1 MTPTLE
7 TPRLRLRPLASSD
20 EADLIALD
28 SDPEVMRY
36 VGSPAG
42 VKSPAETAERA
53 RLRIRETQRGDY
65 EPLGFWR
72 IEGRGDRAFHGVGA
86 LIRMPTGQMPHGNR
100 EGPGGADVDIDVDI
114 EVAYRLAR
122 TAWGQGI
129 ATEAAG
135 ALVAHALGPL
145 ALPRVVAV
153 TYPANQAS
161 QRVLDKLGFERHG
174 LREYK
179 GVQATYHVLTSAA
192 WAARASGGSVH

>member
-20 EADLIALD
+20 EADLVALD

-86 LIRMPTGQMPHGNR
+86 LVQMPDGSR
-100 EGPGGADVDIDVDI
+100 AGPGDADVDV

-122 TAWGQGI
+122 SAWGQGI

-153 TYPANQAS
+153 TYPENQAS
-161 QRVLDKLGFERHG
+161 QRVLDKLGFERRG
-174 LREYK
+174 MREYK
-179 GVQATYHVLTSAA
+179 GVQATYHVLTSAG
-192 WAARASGGSVH
+192 WAARRGGGSVH

>member
-7 TPRLRLRPLASSD
+7 TPRLRLRPLAASD

-53 RLRIRETQRGDY
+53 RLRIRETQRGDH

-86 LIRMPTGQMPHGNR
+86 LIRMP
-100 EGPGGADVDIDVDI
+100 EGGEI

-122 TAWGQGI
+122 GAWGRGI

-145 ALPRVVAV
+145 GLSRVVAV

-161 QRVLDKLGFERHG
+161 QRVLDKLGFERRG
-174 LREYK
+174 IREYK
-179 GVQATYHVLTSAA
+179 GAQAMYHVLTSSA
-192 WAARASGGSVH
+192 WAARAAGGSVH

>member
-20 EADLIALD
+20 EADLVALD

-53 RLRIRETQRGDY
+53 RLRIRETEAGDY

-72 IEGRGDRAFHGVGA
+72 IESRSDGAFLGVGA
-86 LIRMPTGQMPHGNR
+86 LIQMPDG
-100 EGPGGADVDIDVDI
+100 EDV

-122 TAWGQGI
+122 SAWGQGI
-129 ATEAAG
+129 ATEAVG

-153 TYPANQAS
+153 TYPENRAS
-161 QRVLDKLGFERHG
+161 QRVLDKLGFERRG

-179 GVQATYHVLTSAA
+179 GVQATYHVLTSSA
-192 WAARASGGSVH
+192 WAARGGAGSVH

>member
-1 MTPTLE
+1 MVPTLE
-7 TPRLRLRPLASSD
+7 TLRLRLRSLAPTD
-20 EADLIALD
+20 EADLVALD

-42 VKSPAETAERA
+42 VKSPAETRERA
-53 RLRIRETQRGDY
+53 RMRIREEQGGDY

-72 IEGRGDRAFHGVGA
+72 IEARSDGAFHGVGA
-86 LIRMPTGQMPHGNR
+86 LIQMPDG
-100 EGPGGADVDIDVDI
+100 EDV

-122 TAWGQGI
+122 SAWGQGI

-145 ALPRVVAV
+145 GLPRVVAV

-161 QRVLDKLGFERHG
+161 QRVLDKLGFERRG
-174 LREYK
+174 IREYK
-179 GVQATYHVLTSAA
+179 GVEATYHVLTASA
-192 WAARASGGSVH
+192 WARRAGGGSVH

>member
-86 LIRMPTGQMPHGNR
+86 LIRMPTGRMPDGNR
-100 EGPGGADVDIDVDI
+100 EGPGDADGDV

>member
-1 MTPTLE
+1 MIPTLE
-7 TPRLRLRPLASSD
+7 TPRLRLRPLAASD

-42 VKSPAETAERA
+42 VRSPADTAERA
-53 RLRIRETQRGDY
+53 RLRIRESERGDH

-72 IEGRGDRAFHGVGA
+72 IEGRADHAFYGVGA
-86 LIRMPTGQMPHGNR
+86 LIRMPD
-100 EGPGGADVDIDVDI
+100 GGDKRGAEEPDV

-122 TAWGQGI
+122 SAWGRGV

-153 TYPANQAS
+153 TYPENRAS
-161 QRVLDKLGFERHG
+161 QRVLDKLGFERRG
-174 LREYK
+174 LRDYR
-179 GVQATYHVLTSAA
+179 GVQATYHVLTAEA
-192 WAARASGGSVH
+192 WAARGTGGSIH

>member
-1 MTPTLE
+1 MIPTLE

-53 RLRIRETQRGDY
+53 RLRIREEQSGDY

-86 LIRMPTGQMPHGNR
+86 LIRMPTGD
-100 EGPGGADVDIDVDI
+100 DV

-179 GVQATYHVLTSAA
+179 GVQATYHVLTPAA

>member
-28 SDPEVMRY
+28 SDAEVMRY

-42 VKSPAETAERA
+42 VRSPAETAERV
-53 RLRIRETQRGDY
+53 RRRIREEQRGDY

-72 IEGRGDRAFHGVGA
+72 IEGRGDREFYGVGA
-86 LIRMPTGQMPHGNR
+86 LIRMPEGDDVNR
-100 EGPGGADVDIDVDI
+100 GGPERDV

-122 TAWGQGI
+122 SAWGQGI

>member
-7 TPRLRLRPLASSD
+7 TPRLLLRPLAPPD

-53 RLRIRETQRGDY
+53 RLRIRESQRGDY

-86 LIRMPTGQMPHGNR
+86 LIRMPADPHQ
-100 EGPGGADVDIDVDI
+100 GAVDTDVDV

-122 TAWGQGI
+122 SAWGRGI
-129 ATEAAG
+129 ATEAAR

-145 ALPRVVAV
+145 GLPRVVAV
-153 TYPANQAS
+153 TYPENRAS
-161 QRVLDKLGFERHG
+161 QRVLDKLGFERRG

-179 GVQATYHVLTSAA
+179 GVQATFHVLTSRA
-192 WAARASGGSVH
+192 WAPPPRPGGSVH

>member
-28 SDPEVMRY
+28 SDAEVMRY

-42 VKSPAETAERA
+42 VRSPAETAERV
-53 RLRIRETQRGDY
+53 RRRIREEQRGDY

-86 LIRMPTGQMPHGNR
+86 LIRMP
-100 EGPGGADVDIDVDI
+100 EGDDVEI
-114 EVAYRLAR
+114 AYRLAR
-122 TAWGQGI
+122 SAWGQGI

-153 TYPANQAS
+153 TYPENQAS

>member
-7 TPRLRLRPLASSD
+7 TPRLRLRPLGSSD

-28 SDPEVMRY
+28 SDPEVMRH

-42 VKSPAETAERA
+42 VKSPAETAARA

-72 IEGRGDRAFHGVGA
+72 IEGLGDRAFHGVGA
-86 LIRMPTGQMPHGNR
+86 LIRMPAGNR
-100 EGPGGADVDIDVDI
+100 EGPDDADIDV

-122 TAWGQGI
+122 SAWGQGI

-153 TYPANQAS
+153 TYPENQAS
-161 QRVLDKLGFERHG
+161 QRVLDKLGFERRG
-174 LREYK
+174 IREYK

-192 WAARASGGSVH
+192 WAARVGGGSVH

>member
-1 MTPTLE
+1 MIPTLE

-86 LIRMPTGQMPHGNR
+86 LIQMPAGGDNR
-100 EGPGGADVDIDVDI
+100 DGAELDV

-122 TAWGQGI
+122 SAWGRGI

-135 ALVAHALGPL
+135 ALVAHALGSL
-145 ALPRVVAV
+145 ALLRVVAV

-161 QRVLDKLGFERHG
+161 QRVLDKLGFERRG
-174 LREYK
+174 IREYK
-179 GVQATYHVLTSAA
+179 GVQATYHVLTSST
-192 WAARASGGSVH
+192 WAARAPGASVH

>member
-20 EADLIALD
+20 EADLVALD

-42 VKSPAETAERA
+42 VKSPAETAARA
-53 RLRIRETQRGDY
+53 RLRIRETRRGDY

-72 IEGRGDRAFHGVGA
+72 IEGRADRAFHGVGA
-86 LIRMPTGQMPHGNR
+86 LIRMPAGNR
-100 EGPGGADVDIDVDI
+100 EGPGDADVDV

-122 TAWGQGI
+122 SAWGQGI

-179 GVQATYHVLTSAA
+179 GVQVTYHVLTSSA
-192 WAARASGGSVH
+192 WAGRVAGGSVH

>member
-36 VGSPAG
+36 VGSPPG

-53 RLRIRETQRGDY
+53 RRRIRESERGDY

-72 IEGRGDRAFHGVGA
+72 IEGRADGAFHGVGA
-86 LIRMPTGQMPHGNR
+86 LIRMPDGEENGN
-100 EGPGGADVDIDVDI
+100 GAEPDV

-122 TAWGQGI
+122 SAWGKGI

-145 ALPRVVAV
+145 GLPRVVAV
-153 TYPANQAS
+153 TYPENQAS
-161 QRVLDKLGFERHG
+161 QRVLDKLGFERRG

-179 GVQATYHVLTSAA
+179 GVRATYHVLTSSA
-192 WAARASGGSVH
+192 WAGRVAGGSVH